1 MNELFSNPLHTFL
14 IGLGIAVVLAV
25 YVWFKGVLDRRDLR
39 KELNGLKE
47 QLQRQ
52 MTILD
57 KGNQQTQAE
66 LEELRKQNE
75 NLRITTATL
84 KGKPGRAELQTLQVY
99 EHALRLM
106 QKRAPSFAPA
116 WEDALTEAQRE
127 AARAGGIC
135 FRRIQRHDGEGLPG
149 ATEGPA
155 PVGRGD
161 FLRRRG
167 ALERAGLLAHG
178 APASGRV
185 CCR

>member
-25 YVWFKGVLDRRDLR
+25 YVWFKGMLDRRNLR
-39 KELNGLKE
+39 KELSSLKE

-66 LEELRKQNE
+66 LEELRRQNE

-99 EHALRLM
+99 ENALRLM
-106 QKRAPSFAPA
+106 QKRAPGFAPA
-116 WEDALTEAQRE
+116 WEDALAEAQRE
-127 AARAGGIC
+127 TSQVDTGIIAMVRNV
-135 FRRIQRHDGEGLPG
+135 FR
-149 ATEGPA
+149 PA
-155 PVGRGD
+155 PPSSEPRQVTD
-161 FLRRRG
+161 
-167 ALERAGLLAHG
+167 AE
-178 APASGRV
+178 APDPDGGPEARKDSHSG
-185 CCR
+185 

>member
-106 QKRAPSFAPA
+106 QKRAPGFAPA

-127 AARAGGIC
+127 AARAETGIIAMVRNVLRPTPSASEPRQVTDSEAPDPNETDE
-135 FRRIQRHDGEGLPG
+135 RRDPS
-149 ATEGPA
+149 
-155 PVGRGD
+155 
-161 FLRRRG
+161 
-167 ALERAGLLAHG
+167 AG
-178 APASGRV
+178 
-185 CCR
+185 